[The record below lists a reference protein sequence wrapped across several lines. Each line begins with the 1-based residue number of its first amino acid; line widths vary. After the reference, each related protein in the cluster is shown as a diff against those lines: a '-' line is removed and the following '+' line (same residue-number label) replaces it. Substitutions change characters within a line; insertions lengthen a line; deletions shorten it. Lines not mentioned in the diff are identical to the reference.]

1 MSYRSGQHNVPRE
14 TSPSEVATPEGLL
27 DQLKRLYWGGAHREI
42 CSMIMAFREISAHH
56 PNALAGEEDKEL
68 LDGEN
73 YGKIFELW
81 CEEP

>member
-1 MSYRSGQHNVPRE
+1 
-14 TSPSEVATPEGLL
+14 
-27 DQLKRLYWGGAHREI
+27 
-42 CSMIMAFREISAHH
+42 MIMAFREISAHH